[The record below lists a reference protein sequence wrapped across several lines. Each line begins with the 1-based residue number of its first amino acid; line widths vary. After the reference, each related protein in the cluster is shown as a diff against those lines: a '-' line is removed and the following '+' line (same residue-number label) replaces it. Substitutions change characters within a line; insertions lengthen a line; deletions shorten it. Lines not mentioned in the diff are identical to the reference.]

1 MCYFFFQSTTI
12 IKDYIDFINYRV
24 NDYLNGMEF
33 YINITLDE
41 SFNESFS
48 SPSKEGMIYADLSTG
63 QKRRVNLAIWLA
75 LIEVSAIKNSVT
87 SNVLFLDEILENMDS
102 LGIELFIKLIKEK
115 MPNKNVFII
124 TQRFEQFRDL
134 FQSEIYFNLVDGYTE
149 MQK

>member
-1 MCYFFFQSTTI
+1 
-12 IKDYIDFINYRV
+12 
-24 NDYLNGMEF
+24 
-33 YINITLDE
+33 
-41 SFNESFS
+41 
-48 SPSKEGMIYADLSTG
+48 
-63 QKRRVNLAIWLA
+63 
-75 LIEVSAIKNSVT
+75 
-87 SNVLFLDEILENMDS
+87 MDS